1 MVDGNAE
8 QAARKTQ
15 HSTDPEALVQRLG
28 RRSLTVATAE
38 SLTAGALASRIADV
52 PGASVALLGGVVSY
66 SNGVKEQVLGVDA
79 ELLESRGAV
88 DGGVAAQMARG
99 AARVCAAGI
108 GVATTGVA
116 GPEPHQGKSVGTVY
130 LGFYVD
136 AGVVQRLRLTFPAEC
151 SSEDTVSDRGALSG
165 FRLLGLNGDRKSI
178 RKASVE
184 GALQLVNDLL
194 QTEPASLP
202 DA

>member
-1 MVDGNAE
+1 MDGDAAKVARKAE
-8 QAARKTQ
+8 Q
-15 HSTDPEALVQRLG
+15 STDPKELVQRLG
-28 RRSLTVATAE
+28 HRSLTIATAE

-66 SNGVKEQVLGVDA
+66 SNGVKENVLGVDA

-88 DGGVAAQMARG
+88 DGDVAAQMARG
-99 AARVCAAGI
+99 GARACAAGI
-108 GVATTGVA
+108 GVSTTGVA

-136 AGVVQRLRLTFPAEC
+136 AGVVERLGFTFPQDC
-151 SSEDTVSDRGALSG
+151 SSVETVSDRGALAG
-165 FRLLGLNGDRKSI
+165 FRLLDLDGDRKAI
-178 RKASVE
+178 RWASVE

-194 QTEPASLP
+194 QTEPAGLP
-202 DA
+202 EA